1 MSSFVYRN
9 AEIFNFIVGL
19 FKPMKIYPLLFTETK
34 GIIRRLKKNVDLH

>member
-9 AEIFNFIVGL
+9 AEIFNFIVSL
-19 FKPMKIYPLLFTETK
+19 FKPMKIYPLLFTQTK